1 MVGIL
6 GAKII
11 GLEFW
16 RLEQVMFLINQTFL
30 PEVSC
35 LLLQES
41 EDLVF
46 QNTALG
52 RLILDLVHLCQKL
65 VFSTYC
71 TSWLLFCFQLPIPH
85 KSINFKVLMVLCVY
99 PMVCGE
105 NNG

>member
-16 RLEQVMFLINQTFL
+16 RLEQVMFLINQTFFL
-30 PEVSC
+30 EVSC

-52 RLILDLVHLCQKL
+52 RVDPRPCTFVPEISLQYIL
-65 VFSTYC
+65 Y
-71 TSWLLFCFQLPIPH
+71 LLASFLLSAPH
-85 KSINFKVLMVLCVY
+85 PS
-99 PMVCGE
+99 
-105 NNG
+105 